1 MGGDMLKIK
10 HNILSAG
17 LLSLVLV
24 SFSAVADKPVAI
36 SKGDGNNSLEIG
48 LSVTVGEHKIMRN
61 QDNSATVNPAFA
73 RHLDRVRHSAYN
85 QCN

>member
-10 HNILSAG
+10 HNILSAA

-24 SFSAVADKPVAI
+24 SFSAVAGKPVAI

-48 LSVTVGEHKIMRN
+48 VSVTVGEHKIMSCLLYTS
-61 QDNSATVNPAFA
+61 DAADES
-73 RHLDRVRHSAYN
+73 
-85 QCN
+85 